1 MGLCISFHGIWTKLF
16 FLSFFCC
23 FSLKRSHIF
32 LRFIVI
38 RECVCVCVTTWWCRF
53 AGSISVECSPIR
65 QCRMLFTT
73 DINVQCT
80 HSFVY
85 YLDVY
90 SNKISYTIAISIFF
104 FQFHVCV
111 LFQPL
116 IFPLSLSL
124 CVSCSLHW
132 SLAMNQIKNQQV
144 GKYDD
149 ASAQCTCCSRCTF
162 KLGVIGFVFFYF
174 AELSQN
180 LYLFHF
186 FFQIIKR
193 ARLWFIPTAVLTH

>member
-1 MGLCISFHGIWTKLF
+1 M
-16 FLSFFCC
+16 
-23 FSLKRSHIF
+23 
-32 LRFIVI
+32 
-38 RECVCVCVTTWWCRF
+38 TTWWCRF
-53 AGSISVECSPIR
+53 AGSISVECLPIR

-104 FQFHVCV
+104 LSISCLRFVSA
-111 LFQPL
+111 PY
-116 IFPLSLSL
+116 IPSLSL

-132 SLAMNQIKNQQV
+132 SLAMNQIKDQQV
-144 GKYDD
+144 GKCDD
-149 ASAQCTCCSRCTF
+149 ASAQCTCCSSTF
-162 KLGVIGFVFFYF
+162 KPGVIGFVFFYF

-186 FFQIIKR
+186 FQIIKR